1 MLIIIFSDFNV
12 SEFLPLLLTP
22 NFSSPIYK
30 YFSLK
35 YSTGYSP
42 RVSSTIGL
50 SVPYAIHS
58 LINTTFPF
66 PKRIDIPDHAKSSV
80 TSPLFWII
88 DSTSHLP
95 TPSSC
100 DMSNAAS
107 RESTTE
113 VLVRLS
119 SISESLSLAQ
129 AHKPIRAMAITHS
142 PVIPLQILWGGGK
155 TLSIRQIV
163 FHSHIIIISFHS
175 FHPNRFSYFSCKS
188 NIFLRNQ
195 QIKPRKFCRLRFICY
210 FCSGIKITVHEKR

>member
-12 SEFLPLLLTP
+12 SEFLPLLLTQ
-22 NFSSPIYK
+22 NFSPPIYK

-42 RVSSTIGL
+42 RVSSTVGL
-50 SVPYAIHS
+50 SLPYAIHS
-58 LINTTFPF
+58 LINTTYPF
-66 PKRIDIPDHAKSSV
+66 PKRSDIPDHAKSSV

-100 DMSNAAS
+100 DMSKAAS
-107 RESTTE
+107 RGSTTE

-129 AHKPIRAMAITHS
+129 AHKPITDMAIIHS
-142 PVIPLQILWGGGK
+142 PVIPLQILFRNRGGGK
-155 TLSIRQIV
+155 TLSIKQKAL
-163 FHSHIIIISFHS
+163 HSHIITISFQS
-175 FHPNRFSYFSCKS
+175 FNPNRFSYFSCKS

-195 QIKPRKFCRLRFICY
+195 QINPQKFCWLRIICY
-210 FCSGIKITVHEKR
+210 FCSGIMKYN